1 MALFD
6 LKLPNVDA
14 SGDSEKQLKKII
26 SYLYKLDEQ
35 LRYVLCNL
43 DSDNMG
49 DAFRAVID
57 SQTDAKLIDELT
69 GNLET
74 LSTEIKQ
81 TAAAITLKA
90 NKSTVNALG
99 DRVSE
104 AESTLTI
111 QAEQIESKVS
121 QTSFDALTGEVT
133 QVQSTVTQQADQISQ
148 KVSQNDFDDF
158 AETVLTKDSFEV
170 NIDGENQLHVGAD
183 GVSAQS
189 VTAPNVAAAYDGPD
203 EITVDPAFTDAWI
216 EYQEGKAV
224 RNLQQAL
231 DKINGKRLTY
241 NVSITMDNTSHYE
254 KVDIH
259 GICGSGMLE
268 ILGNGSS
275 FYGGIAASYCTAK
288 VAVMGT
294 GMTIYAG
301 SGRAVEV
308 TGCGFFRVDGANF
321 SGSGTDGVYF
331 SEGSRGF
338 LWNCDF
344 AGFTNAA
351 HASMTAMLL
360 INNCTGSG
368 MLKASYGGVIS
379 VNGTMPSG
387 GSTTVGNGQ
396 VWATG
401 ATGTSG
407 STTASSSTI
416 TAGTYEAATTATC
429 KGTSSWMSGQ
439 LRQNFYQG
447 LGACKACIWFDN
459 TTLRSDLSGK
469 TVKSATLKLKRVSG
483 SGRSGA
489 VSVTAQGLTL
499 PSASGTVSN
508 DTSASV
514 YGGYSSVLGTIANGE
529 TVAFA
534 LPVTMINA
542 LVSGTIQG
550 FALYAGETAQEGTR
564 GFSKNYCR
572 FDAVGDEGAPVLT
585 INYM

>member
-1 MALFD
+1 MSNIGYREIFDTSPLSIKQLNDTLRALWSKVMGHIEERD
-6 LKLPNVDA
+6 LDKAVISRIESTVDA
-14 SGDSEKQLKKII
+14 ETLETRMTQITQTAQEIALEAGRE
-26 SYLYKLDEQ
+26 
-35 LRYVLCNL
+35 
-43 DSDNMG
+43 
-49 DAFRAVID
+49 A
-57 SQTDAKLIDELT
+57 TDA
-69 GNLET
+69 
-74 LSTEIKQ
+74 LSGQVEEN
-81 TAAAITLKA
+81 TARL
-90 NKSTVNALG
+90 SV
-99 DRVSE
+99 
-104 AESTLTI
+104 
-111 QAEQIESKVS
+111 QAEEIQSRVTKTE
-121 QTSFDALTGEVT
+121 FDELTGEVT
-133 QVQSTVTQQADQISQ
+133 QVQSVVSQQADQISQ

-259 GICGSGMLE
+259 GICGSGTLE
-268 ILGNGSS
+268 ILGNGAS

-288 VAVMGT
+288 VVVMGT
-294 GMTIYAG
+294 GMTVYAG

-308 TGCGFFRVDGANF
+308 NGCGFFRVDGANF

-368 MLKASYGGVIS
+368 KLKASYGGVIS

-387 GSTTVGNGQ
+387 GSTTTGNGQ
-396 VWATG
+396 VWSTG

-407 STTASSSTI
+407 STTASTSTI
-416 TAGTYEAATTATC
+416 TAKEYEAATTATC
-429 KGTSSWMSGQ
+429 RGSSSWMSGQ

-489 VSVTAQGLTL
+489 VSVTAKGLTL
-499 PSASGTVSN
+499 SSASGTVSN

-514 YGGYSSVLGTIANGE
+514 YGGQSSMLGTIANGE

-534 LPVTMINA
+534 LPTAMVNA

-550 FALYAGETAQEGTR
+550 FALYAGETSQEGTR

-572 FDAVGDEGAPVLT
+572 FDAVGDESAPVLT